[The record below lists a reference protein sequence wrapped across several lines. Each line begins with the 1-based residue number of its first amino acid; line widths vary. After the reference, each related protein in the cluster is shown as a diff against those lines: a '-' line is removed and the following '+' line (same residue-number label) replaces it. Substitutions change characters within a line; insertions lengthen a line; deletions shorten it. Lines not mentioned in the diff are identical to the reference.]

1 MDEAQQALLMDAGT
15 PCRGQIHSCQRGP
28 RRYYK
33 WQRCHAGT
41 RTQRTVDVP
50 AMEALVL
57 AIADR
62 APFEQRLQDYYTMR
76 GEFTAVAADAR
87 VIEAFC
93 NQAGQRLEQAA
104 QAARTARP
112 PQPVTPL
119 HTPAHLY
126 VSIDGAHAPIRD
138 PQRPWQEVR
147 VGALFTTVPDPAE
160 PRLDHRE
167 YIVISLKTA
176 VGSSSW
182 QPSRSANPGAAA
194 PRNFTP
200 SLPASTKTAIAC
212 TICSTAAVVSALA
225 AASLNPPASKWSPA
239 ASSYPARAG
248 FLAPV
253 NTCCTCVA
261 PISPT
266 RRLSIRPLDRCAT
279 FTPCNRGKSPP

>member
-1 MDEAQQALLMDAGT
+1 MNSAPESEGML
-15 PCRGQIHSCQRGP
+15 R
-28 RRYYK
+28 
-33 WQRCHAGT
+33 HAGT
-41 RTQRTVDVP
+41 RTQRTVGVA
-50 AMEALVL
+50 AMEALVVG
-57 AIADR
+57 IADR

-147 VGALFTTVPDPAE
+147 VGALFTTVPDPAG

-167 YIVISLKTA
+167 YIVI
-176 VGSSSW
+176 
-182 QPSRSANPGAAA
+182 
-194 PRNFTP
+194 
-200 SLPASTKTAIAC
+200 
-212 TICSTAAVVSALA
+212 
-225 AASLNPPASKWSPA
+225 SLNPPASKWSPA

-248 FLAPV
+248 ILAPV

-279 FTPCNRGKSPP
+279 FAPCTQKMLLEDIRRAKVYT